1 MSAHRRV
8 YSQSELYDVAFSFK
22 NVPAECAFLAEVFQR
37 FAGRPATSFLEI
49 CAGPATNAIEMA
61 RRGWRAHA
69 LDLSAEMVEY
79 GSGLAARAGVELD
92 YRRGDITDFTL
103 ETPVDLVAILMDST
117 SYLLDHEA
125 VLRNFDCV
133 ADALVA
139 GGIYVLE
146 MSHPRYVFASGKAMG
161 TDWKM
166 ERDGLE
172 VFFSWSAEGDQFDP
186 IDQITQTTVKVSW
199 QRGEERGEFTEVA
212 PQRCFTSNEMRALVA
227 ASGRFEWV
235 GEFGALDVG
244 IPFSNEKESWRMVPI
259 LRKR

>member
-1 MSAHRRV
+1 MPDHARV
-8 YSQSELYDVAFSFK
+8 YSHCELYDVAFSFK
-22 NVPAECAFLAEVFQR
+22 DVPAECSFLAEVFQR
-37 FAGRPATSFLEI
+37 FAGRPVTSFLEL
-49 CAGPATNAIEMA
+49 CAGPGTNAIEMA
-61 RRGWRAHA
+61 RRGYRAHA

-79 GSGLAARAGVELD
+79 GSKLAARAGVELD
-92 YRRGDITDFTL
+92 YRRGDITAFML
-103 ETPVDLVAILMDST
+103 ESPVDCIAILMDST
-117 SYLLDHEA
+117 SYLLDNDA

-146 MSHPRYVFASGKAMG
+146 MTHPRYVFASGKPMG

-186 IDQITQTTVKVSW
+186 ITQITQTTVEVSW
-199 QRGEERGEFTEVA
+199 KRGEERGELTEVA
-212 PQRCFTSNEMRALVA
+212 PQRCFTSNEIRALVA
-227 ASGRFEWV
+227 AAGRFEWV

-244 IPFSNEKESWRMVPI
+244 IPFSNEEESWRMVPV